1 MPSIKQV
8 LCQYLELLEKDS
20 KIHLKTITCV
30 VLVGMEG
37 DEDMSTDCRQ
47 YRTSKRGD
55 THKLLIRKD
64 CATVSE
70 ERQSGEV

>member
-8 LCQYLELLEKDS
+8 LCQYLKLLEKDWE
-20 KIHLKTITCV
+20 INLKTIACGGSA
-30 VLVGMEG
+30 GMDR

-47 YRTSKRGD
+47 YRTSKRAN
-55 THKLLIRKD
+55 THKLLIMKD

-70 ERQSGEV
+70 GRQGGEV